1 MMTDWNVEEAK
12 DSITNGRDSIVLGA
26 FGCGVNKRARVI
38 KKVKSKTKM
47 MIARNLLVRIA
58 VALLPMTVAAMTN
71 PPYDLYG
78 YLADATDN
86 PPLNYMKVCEPG
98 RTGEA
103 NASYVVLGIS
113 YPRTYQAV
121 SGSYNG
127 DLVVPAYIDG
137 LPVRKV
143 NEAAFIECSSLRSV
157 RFPHTLREIG
167 ARAFVDCLQLTNV
180 TFETGIATIGDF
192 AFSNCVSLASI
203 TFPKSLSRLGARCFQ
218 GCIALEDVYF
228 LGNAP
233 RLKIPSMTDK
243 SGLGESI
250 FRNYGY
256 YERFK
261 VHINRNTMGWI
272 APYVKG
278 VPEKW
283 PVDYGYMQA
292 HETVEESGG
301 GTLAEETG
309 FVTVVTEIKGG
320 SVAIPETWAAQFP
333 SYVAKF
339 GSDFTASLTKPT
351 GKKDAAGNSLQVWQD
366 YVAGTDPTN
375 PDDTFR
381 ATISLESGNPVI
393 SWEPQLPAAEAAKRT
408 YTIYGRQSLLSGD
421 WSVVPEGQARNYNF
435 FKVSVEMRSAGN

>member
-1 MMTDWNVEEAK
+1 
-12 DSITNGRDSIVLGA
+12 
-26 FGCGVNKRARVI
+26 
-38 KKVKSKTKM
+38 

-58 VALLPMTVAAMTN
+58 VGLLPLTAAAMSY
-71 PPYDLYG
+71 PPYEIYTG
-78 YLADATDN
+78 TTSEN
-86 PPLNYMKVCEPG
+86 PQLTYTKVCEPG

-203 TFPKSLSRLGARCFQ
+203 TFPETLSRLGAGCFQ
-218 GCIALEDVYF
+218 GCVELRDVYF

-261 VHINRNTMGWI
+261 VHINRNTYGWI
-272 APYVKG
+272 SPYEKG

-292 HETVEESGG
+292 HETVAESGDG
-301 GTLAEETG
+301 DVAETSG
-309 FVTVVTEIKGG
+309 FVAVVTEIKGD
-320 SVAIPETWAAQFP
+320 SVAVPQSWTARFP
-333 SYVAKF
+333 SYAAKF
-339 GSDFTASLTKPT
+339 GSDFASSLLKPT
-351 GKKDAAGNSLQVWQD
+351 GKKDASGAPLLVWQD
-366 YVAGTDPTN
+366 YVAGTDPTD
-375 PDDTFR
+375 PADTFR
-381 ATISLESGNPVI
+381 ASITMVDGDPIVSWAPV
-393 SWEPQLPAAEAAKRT
+393 LPSAEAAKRT
-408 YTIYGRQSLLSGD
+408 YTVYGRQSL
-421 WSVVPEGQARNYNF
+421 
-435 FKVSVEMRSAGN
+435 

>member
-1 MMTDWNVEEAK
+1 MKMINQ
-12 DSITNGRDSIVLGA
+12 IV
-26 FGCGVNKRARVI
+26 R
-38 KKVKSKTKM
+38 TM
-47 MIARNLLVRIA
+47 A
-58 VALLPMTVAAMTN
+58 VLLPATVAAITN

-78 YLADATDN
+78 YIADSTDN

-113 YPRTYQAV
+113 FPRTYQAV
-121 SGSYNG
+121 SGNYNG

-167 ARAFVDCLQLTNV
+167 ARAFVDCLLLTNV
-180 TFETGIATIGDF
+180 TFEAGVTTIGDF

-233 RLKIPSMTDK
+233 RLVIPSMADK

-250 FRNYGY
+250 YRQWGY
-256 YERFK
+256 YERVK
-261 VHINRNTMGWI
+261 VHINRNTYGWI
-272 APYVKG
+272 PPYEKG

-283 PVDYGYMQA
+283 PVDFGYMQA

-301 GTLAEETG
+301 GTLADETG
-309 FVTVVTEIKGG
+309 FVTVITEIKGG
-320 SVAIPETWAAQFP
+320 AVAVPATWAKNFP
-333 SYVAKF
+333 SYAEKF
-339 GSDFTASLTKPT
+339 GNDFTASLTKLT

-375 PDDTFR
+375 VNDNFR
-381 ATISLESGNPVI
+381 AEIRIVGTTPVV
-393 SWEPQLPAAEAAKRT
+393 SWEPVLSSAEAAKRT
-408 YTIYGRQSLLSGD
+408 YTILGRQSLLSGN
-421 WSVVPEGQARNYNF
+421 WEVVPEGQTGNYNF
-435 FKVSVEMRSAGN
+435 FKVTVEIKK

>member
-1 MMTDWNVEEAK
+1 MKRKMFLAAAVVGWLMT
-12 DSITNGRDSIVLGA
+12 
-26 FGCGVNKRARVI
+26 
-38 KKVKSKTKM
+38 
-47 MIARNLLVRIA
+47 A
-58 VALLPMTVAAMTN
+58 VATAN

-78 YLADATDN
+78 YLADSTDN

-113 YPRTYQAV
+113 FPRTYQAV
-121 SGSYNG
+121 NGNYSG

-180 TFETGIATIGDF
+180 TFETGVTTIGDS

-233 RLKIPSMTDK
+233 RLVIPSMADK

-250 FRNYGY
+250 YRQWGY

-261 VHINRNTMGWI
+261 VHINRNTYGWI
-272 APYVKG
+272 SPYEKG

-283 PVDYGYMQA
+283 PVDFGYMQA
-292 HETVEESGG
+292 HETVEETGG

-309 FVTVVTEIKGG
+309 FVTVITEIKGG
-320 SVAIPETWAAQFP
+320 AVAVPATWAANFP
-333 SYVAKF
+333 SYAEKF

-366 YVAGTDPTN
+366 YVAGTDPTDVN
-375 PDDTFR
+375 NTFR
-381 ATISLESGNPVI
+381 ATISMVGDEPVV
-393 SWEPQLPAAEAAKRT
+393 SWEPVLSSAEAAKRT
-408 YTIYGRQSLLSGD
+408 YTIYGRQSLYSGD
-421 WSVVPEGQARNYNF
+421 WTPVAAGHAKDYNF
-435 FKVSVEMRSAGN
+435 FKVTVEMK

>member
-1 MMTDWNVEEAK
+1 M
-12 DSITNGRDSIVLGA
+12 
-26 FGCGVNKRARVI
+26 
-38 KKVKSKTKM
+38 
-47 MIARNLLVRIA
+47 
-58 VALLPMTVAAMTN
+58 LPMTVAAITN

-78 YLADATDN
+78 YLADSTDN

-98 RTGEA
+98 RTNEA

-113 YPRTYQAV
+113 FPRTYQAV
-121 SGSYNG
+121 SGNYSG

-180 TFETGIATIGDF
+180 TFETGVTTIGDS

-233 RLKIPSMTDK
+233 RLVIPSMADK

-250 FRNYGY
+250 YRQWGY

-261 VHINRNTMGWI
+261 VHINRNTYGWI
-272 APYVKG
+272 SPYEKG

-283 PVDYGYMQA
+283 PVDFGYMQA
-292 HETVEESGG
+292 HETVEEAGG

-309 FVTVVTEIKGG
+309 FVTVITEIKGG
-320 SVAIPETWAAQFP
+320 AVAVPATWAANFP
-333 SYVAKF
+333 SYAEKF

-351 GKKDAAGNSLQVWQD
+351 GKKDAADNSLQVWQD
-366 YVAGTDPTN
+366 YVAGTDPTDVN
-375 PDDTFR
+375 DTFR
-381 ATISLESGNPVI
+381 ATISMVGDEPVV
-393 SWEPQLPAAEAAKRT
+393 SWEPVLSSAEAAKRT
-408 YTIYGRQSLLSGD
+408 YTIYGRQSLYSGD
-421 WSVVPEGQARNYNF
+421 WTPVAAGHAKGYNF
-435 FKVSVEMRSAGN
+435 FKVTVEMK

>member
-1 MMTDWNVEEAK
+1 MKMINQ
-12 DSITNGRDSIVLGA
+12 IV
-26 FGCGVNKRARVI
+26 R
-38 KKVKSKTKM
+38 TM
-47 MIARNLLVRIA
+47 A
-58 VALLPMTVAAMTN
+58 VLLPATVAAITN

-78 YLADATDN
+78 YIADSTDN

-113 YPRTYQAV
+113 FPRTYQAV
-121 SGSYNG
+121 SGNYNG

-167 ARAFVDCLQLTNV
+167 ARAFVDCLLLTNV
-180 TFETGIATIGDF
+180 TFEAGVTTIGDF

-233 RLKIPSMTDK
+233 RLVIPSMADK

-250 FRNYGY
+250 YRQWGY
-256 YERFK
+256 YERFR
-261 VHINRNTMGWI
+261 VHINRNTYGWI
-272 APYVKG
+272 SPYEKG

-283 PVDYGYMQA
+283 PVDFGYMQA

-301 GTLAEETG
+301 GTLADETG
-309 FVTVVTEIKGG
+309 FVTVITEIKGG
-320 SVAIPETWAAQFP
+320 AVAVPATWAKNFP
-333 SYVAKF
+333 SYAEKF
-339 GSDFTASLTKPT
+339 GNDFTASLTKLT

-375 PDDTFR
+375 VNDNFR
-381 ATISLESGNPVI
+381 AEIRIVGTTPVV
-393 SWEPQLPAAEAAKRT
+393 SWEPVLSSAEAAKRT
-408 YTIYGRQSLLSGD
+408 YTILGRQSLLSGN
-421 WSVVPEGQARNYNF
+421 WEVVPEGQTGNYNF
-435 FKVSVEMRSAGN
+435 FKVTVEIKK